1 MCLNI
6 IWEKYLNTD
15 ASQCWVST
23 TSPLLKAKVKPHFR
37 QRLPRRLHW
46 LAGHFLLMFITQ
58 SSCHDNSCHDNQ
70 PPYLCLVIEQRDH
83 GEHPA
88 LLRSSCFLL
97 QTVLNPFFPSFSSVT
112 SEVQSAGYYLS
123 GKQLSCH
130 FLKLWVCNNSVC
142 SGKRGQVWD
151 RSWC

>member
-1 MCLNI
+1 MHHNAEFQQVHFL
-6 IWEKYLNTD
+6 KRRSNTKSNHISGSGCHG
-15 ASQCWVST
+15 AF
-23 TSPLLKAKVKPHFR
+23 TS
-37 QRLPRRLHW
+37 
-46 LAGHFLLMFITQ
+46 LAGWTF
-58 SSCHDNSCHDNQ
+58 
-70 PPYLCLVIEQRDH
+70 PPYVYYSVQLPWQQLAWQPAPLPLSGEQRDH
-83 GEHPA
+83 REHPA